1 MYIIGGPRMR
11 QNLYIENI
19 PAILW
24 GEETDK
30 IMVAVHGNM
39 SSKDDETIALLAE
52 AAISSGYQVLSFD
65 LPQHGDR
72 KEEATPCKVQN
83 CVHDLGTIMNYVRQG
98 TKDVS
103 LFACSM
109 GAYFSLLAYR
119 DVGFRQSLFLSPVVD
134 MGRIIENM
142 MNWFQVSKERLQEEQ
157 EIATPAGPTL
167 YWDYYCYVRDN
178 PVVRWQSPTAI
189 LYGSEDNLCE
199 LEVISTFSDK
209 FACELEIMEK
219 GEHYFHTPEQLN
231 IYRTWL
237 GKHIS

>member
-1 MYIIGGPRMR
+1 MVIR
-11 QNLYIENI
+11 NLFIENI

-72 KEEATPCKVQN
+72 KVESTPCKVQN
-83 CVHDLGTIMNYVRQG
+83 CVHDLGTIMNYARQVS
-98 TKDVS
+98 KDVS

-119 DVGFRQSLFLSPVVD
+119 DVQLRQCLFLSPVVD
-134 MGRIIENM
+134 MGRIIENIM
-142 MNWFQVSKERLQEEQ
+142 HWFQVSKERLQEEQ
-157 EIATPAGPTL
+157 EIATSAGPTL

-178 PVVRWQSPTAI
+178 PVVRSQSPTAI

-199 LEVISTFSDK
+199 FEVVSAFADK
-209 FACELEIMEK
+209 FACELEVLEK
-219 GEHYFHTPEQLN
+219 GEHYFHTPAQLEY
-231 IYRTWL
+231 YREWL
-237 GKHIS
+237 AKHLN